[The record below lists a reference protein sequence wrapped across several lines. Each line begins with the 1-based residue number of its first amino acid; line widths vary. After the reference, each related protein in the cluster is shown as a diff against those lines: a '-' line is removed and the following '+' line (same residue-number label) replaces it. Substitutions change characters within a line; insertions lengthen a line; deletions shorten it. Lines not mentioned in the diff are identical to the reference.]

1 MPFLLDLFPV
11 GGVADRVGVGECD
24 AGVLTFLLEC
34 NSDCPDLADQVRM
47 AVEMNDV
54 VEVAGSAAFGERTD
68 LLGREIRDRVG
79 ERAVR
84 GQRLVAVGVDNPA
97 SYRPVDE
104 CLVAGEVELD
114 LGQRRRRGWTAESDP
129 CLRRGVAAQ
138 VLAAPEGA
146 LSERDLESRLLVEPV
161 ADAAEDR
168 DSCSGASGPPSM
180 MVKSRSSEKR

>member
-54 VEVAGSAAFGERTD
+54 VKVAGSAAFGERAD
-68 LLGREIRDRVG
+68 LLCREIRDRVG
-79 ERAVR
+79 EGSSC
-84 GQRLVAVGVDNPA
+84 GQRLITVRVDNGA

-104 CLVAGEVELD
+104 CLVTGEIELD
-114 LGQRRRRGWTAESDP
+114 LGQRRRRG
-129 CLRRGVAAQ
+129 
-138 VLAAPEGA
+138 
-146 LSERDLESRLLVEPV
+146 
-161 ADAAEDR
+161 
-168 DSCSGASGPPSM
+168 
-180 MVKSRSSEKR
+180 